1 MRIASGLE
9 HFMQESWLII
19 FFISIIFIFIIIFR
33 ELGKQT
39 RSHKKWSRISYYKI
53 IPRVSLS
60 FQHFSRRGELLSIT
74 NNSICRSVH
83 RNMLDYLMLR
93 KGLSESELENLL
105 QDKEL
110 LFQEVP
116 NENAVEFLYDINT
129 WLRMVI
135 PEPSFLDR
143 VFGPIISII
152 RSGNRPEDEKFYL
165 ELATVI
171 HNFRSAIDTIN

>member
-1 MRIASGLE
+1 M
-9 HFMQESWLII
+9 
-19 FFISIIFIFIIIFR
+19 FIIIFR

-39 RSHKKWSRISYYKI
+39 RSQKTWSRISYYKT

-83 RNMLDYLMLR
+83 RDMLDYLVLR
-93 KGLSESELENLL
+93 KGLSEDELENLL
-105 QDKEL
+105 KNKEL

-129 WLRMVI
+129 WLRI
-135 PEPSFLDR
+135 IITEPSFLDR
-143 VFGPIISII
+143 VFGSIMRII
-152 RSGNRPEDEKFYL
+152 RSGNRPDDEKFYL

-171 HNFRSAIDTIN
+171 YDFRTAIDTIN